1 MIKQTAVVSAVE
13 AGLYCC
19 GGGYIH
25 RVEGLLWGFFFF
37 LKMTSTIHEKL
48 DSEVSLPIACAM
60 SLQEMF

>member
-37 LKMTSTIHEKL
+37 LRWLAPSMKN
-48 DSEVSLPIACAM
+48 
-60 SLQEMF
+60 